1 MHKIKITEVKQYRN
15 CFFNFAALN
24 AKGIIA
30 HSTDIDI
37 GKASYLYDIFSNKN
51 GLEIATIEMMAATY
65 PSNSV
70 RNAFAEK

>member
-1 MHKIKITEVKQYRN
+1 MHKIRITEAQQYRN
-15 CFFNFAALN
+15 CFFKLTAFT

-37 GKASYLYDIFSNKN
+37 GKASYLYDRFSNKN

>member
-15 CFFNFAALN
+15 CFFNSTDLN

-30 HSTDIDI
+30 HNTDIDI